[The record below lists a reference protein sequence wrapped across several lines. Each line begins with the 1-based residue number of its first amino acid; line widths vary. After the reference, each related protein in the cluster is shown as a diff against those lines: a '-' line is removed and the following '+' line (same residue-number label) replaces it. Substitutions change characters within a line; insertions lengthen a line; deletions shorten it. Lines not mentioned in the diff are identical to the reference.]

1 MNTRFEVLQEDV
13 VMPIRATKTSCGYD
27 FYATE
32 DIKIPPQT
40 AVKFNTGIAAHI
52 NDDEFLMIVPR
63 SSIGIKRHLMLSNT
77 VGVID
82 SDFVNGDT
90 KGNIIISL
98 YNYAPAIKYDG
109 DMEITV
115 KDPFDCFGHLGH
127 QGNIKVP
134 IPVIIDLT
142 EENTVYIQKGERVA
156 QGIILNYNAMDE
168 DNCSQ
173 SERTGGVGSSGK

>member
-1 MNTRFEVLQEDV
+1 MNTRFEVLQEDA

-98 YNYAPAIKYDG
+98 YNYAPVIKYDG
-109 DMEITV
+109 DLPIEV
-115 KDPFDCFGHLGH
+115 PRLFDFGVMQIL
-127 QGNIKVP
+127 

-168 DNCSQ
+168 DNCNQ
-173 SERTGGVGSSGK
+173 NERTGGVGSSGK

>member
-1 MNTRFEVLQEDV
+1 MNTRFEVLQEDA

-98 YNYAPAIKYDG
+98 YNYAPVIKYDG
-109 DMEITV
+109 DLDVDLKHVYGGAI
-115 KDPFDCFGHLGH
+115 L
-127 QGNIKVP
+127 P

-156 QGIILNYNAMDE
+156 QGIILNYNAMGE

-173 SERTGGVGSSGK
+173 GERTGGVGSSGK

>member
-1 MNTRFEVLQEDV
+1 MNTRFEVLQEDA

-52 NDDEFLMIVPR
+52 NNDEFLMIVPR

-109 DMEITV
+109 DLDVDLKHVYGGAI
-115 KDPFDCFGHLGH
+115 L
-127 QGNIKVP
+127 P

-173 SERTGGVGSSGK
+173 SERTGGVGSSGV

>member
-1 MNTRFEVLQEDV
+1 MNTRFEVLQEGV
-13 VMPIRATKTSCGYD
+13 VLPIRATKTSCGYD
-27 FYATE
+27 FYATD

-40 AVKFNTGIAAHI
+40 SVKFNTGIAAHI

-63 SSIGIKRHLMLSNT
+63 SSIGIKKHLMLSNT
-77 VGVID
+77 VAVID

-109 DMEITV
+109 D
-115 KDPFDCFGHLGH
+115 LGVDLKH
-127 QGNIKVP
+127 VYGGAILP

-168 DNCSQ
+168 DNCSR

>member
-1 MNTRFEVLQEDV
+1 MISRFEVLQENAV
-13 VMPIRATKTSCGYD
+13 LPVRATKTSCGYD

-32 DIKIPPQT
+32 DIEIPPQT

-52 NDDEFLMIVPR
+52 QTDEFLMIVPR
-63 SSIGIKRHLMLSNT
+63 SSIGIKKHLMLSNS
-77 VGVID
+77 VGIID
-82 SDFVNGDT
+82 SDFVKGDT

-109 DMEITV
+109 DLDVDLKHVYGGAI
-115 KDPFDCFGHLGH
+115 L
-127 QGNIKVP
+127 P

-173 SERTGGVGSSGK
+173 SERTGGVGSSGI

>member
-1 MNTRFEVLQEDV
+1 MNTRFEVLQEDA

-109 DMEITV
+109 DLDVDLKHVYGGAI
-115 KDPFDCFGHLGH
+115 L
-127 QGNIKVP
+127 P

>member
-1 MNTRFEVLQEDV
+1 MNTRFEVLSEDA

-98 YNYAPAIKYDG
+98 YNYAPAVEYSG
-109 DMEITV
+109 DMEIDVQDIFKFST
-115 KDPFDCFGHLGH
+115 KR
-127 QGNIKVP
+127 VP
-134 IPVIIDLT
+134 IPVMINLT

-173 SERTGGVGSSGK
+173 SERTGGVGSSGV

>member
-1 MNTRFEVLQEDV
+1 MNTRFEVLQEDA

-27 FYATE
+27 FYATD

-77 VGVID
+77 VAVID

-109 DMEITV
+109 DLDVDLKHVYGGAI
-115 KDPFDCFGHLGH
+115 L
-127 QGNIKVP
+127 P

>member
-1 MNTRFEVLQEDV
+1 MNTRFEVLQEEA

-109 DMEITV
+109 DLDVDLKHVYGGAI
-115 KDPFDCFGHLGH
+115 L
-127 QGNIKVP
+127 P

>member
-1 MNTRFEVLQEDV
+1 MISRFEVLQEDAV
-13 VMPIRATKTSCGYD
+13 LPIRATKTSCGYD

-40 AVKFNTGIAAHI
+40 SVKFNTGIAAHI
-52 NDDEFLMIVPR
+52 QADEFLMIVPR
-63 SSIGIKRHLMLSNT
+63 SSIGIKKHLMLSNS
-77 VGVID
+77 VAIID
-82 SDFVNGDT
+82 SDFVKGDT

-98 YNYAPAIKYDG
+98 YNYAPAFKYYG
-109 DMEITV
+109 DMEVAI
-115 KDPFDCFGHLGH
+115 KLS
-127 QGNIKVP
+127 QGEGLVPVP
-134 IPVIIDLT
+134 IIIDLA

-173 SERTGGVGSSGK
+173 GERVGGVGSSGI

>member
-1 MNTRFEVLQEDV
+1 MNTRFEVLQEDA

-52 NDDEFLMIVPR
+52 NNDEFLMIVPR

-77 VGVID
+77 VAVID

-98 YNYAPAIKYDG
+98 YNYAPSVEYSG
-109 DMEITV
+109 DIEIDVRDIFNFGV
-115 KDPFDCFGHLGH
+115 K
-127 QGNIKVP
+127 KVP
-134 IPVIIDLT
+134 IPVMINLT

>member
-1 MNTRFEVLQEDV
+1 MNTRFEVLQEDA

-77 VGVID
+77 VAVID

-109 DMEITV
+109 DLDVDLKHVYGGAI
-115 KDPFDCFGHLGH
+115 L
-127 QGNIKVP
+127 P

>member
-1 MNTRFEVLQEDV
+1 MNTRFEVLQEDA

-27 FYATE
+27 FYATD

-40 AVKFNTGIAAHI
+40 SVKFNTGIAAHI

-63 SSIGIKRHLMLSNT
+63 SSIGIKKHLMLSNT

-98 YNYAPAIKYDG
+98 YNYAPAAEYDG
-109 DMEITV
+109 DMEIEVPATFSFGV
-115 KDPFDCFGHLGH
+115 KKIP
-127 QGNIKVP
+127 V
-134 IPVIIDLT
+134 PVIIDLE

-173 SERTGGVGSSGK
+173 DERTGGVGSSGK

>member
-1 MNTRFEVLQEDV
+1 MNTRFEVLQEDA

-90 KGNIIISL
+90 KGNIIISM

-109 DMEITV
+109 DMDIDIPAAFTMGV
-115 KDPFDCFGHLGH
+115 K
-127 QGNIKVP
+127 IIP
-134 IPVIIDLT
+134 IPVMIDLT

-173 SERTGGVGSSGK
+173 SERTGGVGSSGV

>member
-1 MNTRFEVLQEDV
+1 MNTRFEVLQEDA

-63 SSIGIKRHLMLSNT
+63 SSIGIKKHLMLSNT

-98 YNYAPAIKYDG
+98 YNYAPAVEYSG
-109 DMEITV
+109 DMEIDV
-115 KDPFDCFGHLGH
+115 QDIYKFG
-127 QGNIKVP
+127 IKRVP
-134 IPVIIDLT
+134 IPVMINLT

>member
-1 MNTRFEVLQEDV
+1 MNTRFEVLQEDA
-13 VMPIRATKTSCGYD
+13 VMPIRSTKTSCGYD

-63 SSIGIKRHLMLSNT
+63 SSIGIKKHLMLSNT

-98 YNYAPAIKYDG
+98 YNYAPAVEYSG
-109 DMEITV
+109 DMEIDV
-115 KDPFDCFGHLGH
+115 QDIYKFG
-127 QGNIKVP
+127 IKRVP
-134 IPVIIDLT
+134 IPVMINLT
-142 EENTVYIQKGERVA
+142 EENTVYIQKEERVA

>member
-1 MNTRFEVLQEDV
+1 MNTRFEVLQEDA

-40 AVKFNTGIAAHI
+40 AVKFKTGIAAHI

-82 SDFVNGDT
+82 SDFINGDT

-109 DMEITV
+109 DMEIDV
-115 KDPFDCFGHLGH
+115 RDVYINFG
-127 QGNIKVP
+127 IKRIP

-156 QGIILNYNAMDE
+156 QGIILNYNVMDE

>member
-1 MNTRFEVLQEDV
+1 MNTRFEVLQEDA

-27 FYATE
+27 FYATD

-109 DMEITV
+109 DLDVDLKHVYGGAI
-115 KDPFDCFGHLGH
+115 L
-127 QGNIKVP
+127 P

>member
-1 MNTRFEVLQEDV
+1 MNTRFEVLQEDA

-77 VGVID
+77 VAVID

-109 DMEITV
+109 DLDVDLKHVDGGAI
-115 KDPFDCFGHLGH
+115 L
-127 QGNIKVP
+127 P

>member
-1 MNTRFEVLQEDV
+1 MNTRFEVLQEDA
-13 VMPIRATKTSCGYD
+13 VMPIRATKISCGYD
-27 FYATE
+27 FYVTE

-109 DMEITV
+109 DLDVDLKHVYGGAI
-115 KDPFDCFGHLGH
+115 L
-127 QGNIKVP
+127 P

>member
-1 MNTRFEVLQEDV
+1 MNTRFEVLQEDA
-13 VMPIRATKTSCGYD
+13 VMPIRTTKTSCGYD

-109 DMEITV
+109 DLDVDLKHVYGGAI
-115 KDPFDCFGHLGH
+115 L
-127 QGNIKVP
+127 P

>member
-1 MNTRFEVLQEDV
+1 MNTRFEVLQEDA
-13 VMPIRATKTSCGYD
+13 VMPIRTTKTSCGYD

-40 AVKFNTGIAAHI
+40 AIKFNTGIAAHI

-82 SDFVNGDT
+82 SDFINGDT

-98 YNYAPAIKYDG
+98 YNYAPAVEYSG
-109 DMEITV
+109 DMEIDV
-115 KDPFDCFGHLGH
+115 QDIYKFG
-127 QGNIKVP
+127 IKRVP
-134 IPVIIDLT
+134 IPVMINLT

>member
-1 MNTRFEVLQEDV
+1 MNTRFEILQEDA

-52 NDDEFLMIVPR
+52 NNDEFLMIVPR

-90 KGNIIISL
+90 KGNIIISM

-109 DMEITV
+109 DLDVDLKHVYGGAI
-115 KDPFDCFGHLGH
+115 L
-127 QGNIKVP
+127 P

-173 SERTGGVGSSGK
+173 SERTGGVGSSGV

>member
-1 MNTRFEVLQEDV
+1 
-13 VMPIRATKTSCGYD
+13 
-27 FYATE
+27 
-32 DIKIPPQT
+32 
-40 AVKFNTGIAAHI
+40 
-52 NDDEFLMIVPR
+52 MIVPR

-77 VGVID
+77 VAVID

-109 DMEITV
+109 DLDVNLKHVYGGAI
-115 KDPFDCFGHLGH
+115 L
-127 QGNIKVP
+127 P

-173 SERTGGVGSSGK
+173 SERIGGVGSSGK

>member
-1 MNTRFEVLQEDV
+1 MNTRFEVLQEDAV
-13 VMPIRATKTSCGYD
+13 TPIRATKTSCGYD
-27 FYATE
+27 FYATD

-77 VGVID
+77 VAVID

-109 DMEITV
+109 DLDVDLKHVYGGAI
-115 KDPFDCFGHLGH
+115 L
-127 QGNIKVP
+127 P